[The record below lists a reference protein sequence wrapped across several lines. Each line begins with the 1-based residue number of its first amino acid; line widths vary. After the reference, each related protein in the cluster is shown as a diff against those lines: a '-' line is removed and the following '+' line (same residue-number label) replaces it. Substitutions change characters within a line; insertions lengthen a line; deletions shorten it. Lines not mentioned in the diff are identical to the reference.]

1 MVTRT
6 IRVRSWLPVVLVA
19 AVFLL
24 QVFSPA
30 RAILF
35 VFIALASV
43 LFISW
48 LWARALARCRQDER
62 GAGRSRVQPMPSM
75 PLASRPAFFQA
86 GQGLCLLEQVVV
98 ERDGCPHDLIL

>member
-35 VFIALASV
+35 VFIALASA
-43 LFISW
+43 LF
-48 LWARALARCRQDER
+48 
-62 GAGRSRVQPMPSM
+62 
-75 PLASRPAFFQA
+75 
-86 GQGLCLLEQVVV
+86 
-98 ERDGCPHDLIL
+98 